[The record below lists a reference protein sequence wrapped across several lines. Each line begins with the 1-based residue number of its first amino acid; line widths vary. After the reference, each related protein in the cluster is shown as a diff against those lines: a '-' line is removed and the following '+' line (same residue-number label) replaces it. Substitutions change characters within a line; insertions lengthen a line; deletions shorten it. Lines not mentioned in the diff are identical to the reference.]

1 MKKLLRVI
9 LVYILLGIIVQ
20 LLFGSQYAILPQ
32 SLIAPL
38 MGLIGS
44 LGSNI
49 LFVIIAIAISVYLV
63 KSFTKK

>member
-1 MKKLLRVI
+1 MKKLLLVI

-20 LLFGSQYAILPQ
+20 LLFGSQYAIIPQ
-32 SLIAPL
+32 SLITTL
-38 MGLIGS
+38 MGSIGL